1 MNKIQDFG
9 LQRMGN
15 GWLVCVSE
23 IHYEIVIVA
32 RFSCLKM
39 DHINQISSLD
49 AHEVETAMMK
59 CNERSTA

>member
-15 GWLVCVSE
+15 GWLVCVSK
-23 IHYEIVIVA
+23 IQYETIIVA
-32 RFSCLKM
+32 RFSPLKM
-39 DHINQISSLD
+39 ACMGQISSLD
-49 AHEVETAMMK
+49 AHEAETAMMK